1 MMIKKIVVVGMIMG
15 VLSSCVEYRIK
26 RVTHSDGSSYHFPQQ
41 RRGLGDWV
49 DVSPTGSY
57 TYDWAVEVIREKKER
72 KGGEISY
79 LKIK

>member
-57 TYDWAVEVIREKKER
+57 TYDWAVGVIKEKKR
-72 KGGEISY
+72 KDDSGIDY
-79 LKIK
+79 LKVK

>member
-1 MMIKKIVVVGMIMG
+1 MIKKIVVVGMIMG

-57 TYDWAVEVIREKKER
+57 T
-72 KGGEISY
+72 
-79 LKIK
+79 